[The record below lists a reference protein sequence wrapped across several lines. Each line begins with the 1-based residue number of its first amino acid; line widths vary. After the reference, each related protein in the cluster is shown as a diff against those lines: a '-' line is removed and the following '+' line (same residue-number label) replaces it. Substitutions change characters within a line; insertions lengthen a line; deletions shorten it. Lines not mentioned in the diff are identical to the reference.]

1 MTLEKAKTIGYWVT
15 TGFVALDFLV
25 GGAANIAHPPVV
37 TATMEHLGYPGYFT
51 LLLGTWKV
59 LGAVALLAPRFPR
72 LKEWAY
78 AGIFFD
84 LTGAAVSHGASGDGA
99 GKVLVPLVVAA
110 VMIASWKLRPASRT
124 LATGSPRSSSSAET
138 GEDTEHAGPAIKAAQ
153 LG

>member
-1 MTLEKAKTIGYWVT
+1 MNLEKAKTIGYWVT

-25 GGAANIAHPPVV
+25 GGAANLARPPVV
-37 TATMEHLGYPGYFT
+37 TATMEHLGYPAYFT
-51 LLLGTWKV
+51 LLLGGWKV
-59 LGAVALLAPRFPR
+59 LGAMALLAPRFPR

-99 GKVLVPLVVAA
+99 GKAIAPLVVAA
-110 VMIASWKLRPASRT
+110 VMIASWKLRPASRAF
-124 LATGSPRSSSSAET
+124 ATASVSASSSPEADRDDAE
-138 GEDTEHAGPAIKAAQ
+138 PSIKAAQ